1 MENDNNTNTQTAQ
14 QNTAPQ
20 QNTQTPQQPSI
31 DYDKLASII
40 NGKQQVTEQT
50 VLKSYLKEQGLN
62 DTELKEAINHYKE
75 EKQKRTP
82 DVGAMQNEI
91 NSYKQQIAEAKLQQ
105 AATSAA
111 LEIGVDPKRMNYV
124 IKLADLSK
132 VAKEDGT
139 IDADAVKSALNQVL
153 KDVPEL
159 MGASNNTAGNAG
171 FHVGGNANNPAG
183 AADNQQILE
192 NIFGIRRK

>member
-1 MENDNNTNTQTAQ
+1 MENDNTNTQTAQ
-14 QNTAPQ
+14 QSNAQQGAPTA
-20 QNTQTPQQPSI
+20 QQPSI

-82 DVGAMQNEI
+82 DVGAMQSEI

-124 IKLADLSK
+124 IRLADLSK
-132 VAKEDGT
+132 ATKEDGT

>member
-1 MENDNNTNTQTAQ
+1 
-14 QNTAPQ
+14 
-20 QNTQTPQQPSI
+20 
-31 DYDKLASII
+31 
-40 NGKQQVTEQT
+40 
-50 VLKSYLKEQGLN
+50 
-62 DTELKEAINHYKE
+62 
-75 EKQKRTP
+75 
-82 DVGAMQNEI
+82 MQNEI

-159 MGASNNTAGNAG
+159 MGASNNTDGNAG

>member
-1 MENDNNTNTQTAQ
+1 MENDNTNTQTAQ
-14 QNTAPQ
+14 QS
-20 QNTQTPQQPSI
+20 NTQQGAPTAQQPSI

-124 IKLADLSK
+124 IRLADLSK
-132 VAKEDGT
+132 VTKEDGT